1 MTPKGP
7 EKPSTSTRMLDTKEL
22 RQTLTTYQHSTKDR
36 QETLKSTV
44 DNLYLKHKVSEQLN
58 ISRSNQE
65 KLLEGFVKYKKPD
78 LLEDASGTPY
88 DFNDTTKGFLRAIS
102 FPDQV
107 SNPQQLRQFLVAF
120 QQLLRVTDTDVDYS
134 TREEGQDAY
143 KVSTSS
149 TLGLGGANGIDI
161 NDLVSFDIFELY
173 DTYAI
178 HRANKFK
185 GSISG
190 QPTWDID
197 KEDYVYNNDESGDDH
212 YYSYNELYDK
222 LKESAAQAKGT
233 PFEQK
238 PMTQEMHKYL
248 AYMLI
253 DPEILQYCL
262 YFTNNKGDVGLVYLK
277 DVDNPKILRLEKYD
291 KQEGSYTKGYKDVK
305 QWLTPRDYSW
315 SEHEMLKPQISLT
328 GYTDASS
335 KSLDQKV
342 QELTKS
348 YRSELDEQT
357 KQEQQ
362 EVVTTDQESISQTTG
377 LSSEEYA
384 KQASKTPTGKQ
395 LSPGRIKERYEI
407 LLKRSQESGSV
418 ILRMMNFF
426 GIDPKPV
433 LGLIAANSSIPD
445 HELKLTFGAAIS
457 ATVGVARSL
466 HTKLLPAGFLGLNEK
481 DSEYIE
487 EVGQE
492 NTELQDQPETISKTS
507 QQRPISQ
514 ATLTSNPRKKLIIN
528 KDLNFG
534 KQVATMYVGKN
545 TTITTPTPLKF
556 YKTTKQEQEVK
567 PQEKDEKKLGITLE
581 ETEEV
586 KNPGGQIKTPA
597 SYTYTVNT
605 RCFAFPDNAVLKA
618 PTNIEGHALIGKISS
633 FSKYKTN

>member
-1 MTPKGP
+1 MARTGP
-7 EKPSTSTRMLDTKEL
+7 EKPSTSTRMLDTKVL
-22 RQTLTTYQHSTKDR
+22 RQTLTTYQHSTKERKD
-36 QETLKSTV
+36 ELKRTV
-44 DNLYLKHKVSEQLN
+44 NNLYLKHKVSEQLN
-58 ISRSNQE
+58 LSRSNQE
-65 KLLEGFVKYKKPD
+65 ELLEQFQKYKKPD
-78 LLEDASGTPY
+78 LLKDATKNDYAFED
-88 DFNDTTKGFLRAIS
+88 DTKRLLRAIS

-107 SNPQQLRQFLVAF
+107 TTPQQLRQFLVAF

-149 TLGLGGANGIDI
+149 TLGLGGVNGIDI
-161 NDLVSFDIFELY
+161 TDLVSFDIFELY
-173 DTYAI
+173 DTYSI
-178 HRANKFK
+178 HRTNKFADD
-185 GSISG
+185 ISG
-190 QPTWDID
+190 QPTWDIQ
-197 KEDYVYNNDESGDDH
+197 KRDYVSDNDEWGDDLN
-212 YYSYNELYDK
+212 YKYKDLYKK

-233 PFEQK
+233 AFEQK

-262 YFTNNKGDVGLVYLK
+262 YFTDNKGDVGLVYLK
-277 DVDNPKILRLEKYD
+277 DVENPKILRLEKYD
-291 KQEGSYTKGYKDVK
+291 VEDGSYTKGYKDLS
-305 QWLTPRDYSW
+305 QWLDPKEYSS
-315 SEHEMLKPQISLT
+315 SESNQLYPQASLT

-342 QELTKS
+342 QELTAS
-348 YRSELDEQT
+348 YQTELEQERQ
-357 KQEQQ
+357 QEQEQ
-362 EVVTTDQESISQTTG
+362 VVTTDQDSISQTTG

-407 LLKRSQESGSV
+407 LLTRSQESGSV

-492 NTELQDQPETISKTS
+492 NTELQDAVEIIANTS
-507 QQRPISQ
+507 QQRYMSQ
-514 ATLTSNPRKKLIIN
+514 ANLTSNPRKQLII
-528 KDLNFG
+528 KQDLEFG
-534 KQVATMYVGKN
+534 KQTATMYVGKN

-556 YKTTKQEQEVK
+556 YKTTKQEQEVT
-567 PQEKDEKKLGITLE
+567 PQEKDEKRLGITLE
-581 ETEEV
+581 KIREV
-586 KNPGGQIKTPA
+586 KDESGTIKTPA
-597 SYTYTVNT
+597 SYKYTVNT

-618 PTNIEGHALIGKISS
+618 PTNIEGHALIGRISS
-633 FSKYKTN
+633 FHKYKTN

>member
-1 MTPKGP
+1 
-7 EKPSTSTRMLDTKEL
+7 MLDTKEL

-78 LLEDASGTPY
+78 LLQDASATPY

-149 TLGLGGANGIDI
+149 KLGLGGANGIDI
-161 NDLVSFDIFELY
+161 TDLVSFNIFELY
-173 DTYAI
+173 DTYSI
-178 HRANKFK
+178 HRTNKLGEK
-185 GSISG
+185 GYITDGTHG
-190 QPTWDID
+190 QPTVDIE
-197 KEDYVYNNDESGDDH
+197 KMDYVSNDDETGDDH
-212 YYSYNELYDK
+212 YYNYDKLYAK

-233 PFEQK
+233 AFEQK

-262 YFTNNKGDVGLVYLK
+262 YFTNPNGDVGLVYLK
-277 DVDNPKILRLEKYD
+277 DVENPKILRLEKYD
-291 KQEGSYTKGYKDVK
+291 YEDGSYTKGYKDVT
-305 QWLTPRDYSW
+305 QWLDPDKYRPTDSAL
-315 SEHEMLKPQISLT
+315 LKPQASLT
-328 GYTDASS
+328 GYTEASS
-335 KSLDQKV
+335 NTLDQKV
-342 QELTKS
+342 QELTAS
-348 YRSELDEQT
+348 YQTELEQERQ
-357 KQEQQ
+357 QEQQ
-362 EVVTTDQESISQTTG
+362 EVVTTDQESIAQTTG

-407 LLKRSQESGSV
+407 LLTRSQESGSV

-466 HTKLLPAGFLGLNEK
+466 HKKLLPAGFLGLKEK

-492 NTELQDQPETISKTS
+492 NTELQDHPETISKTS
-507 QQRPISQ
+507 QQRYMSQ
-514 ATLTSNPRKKLIIN
+514 AALTSNPRKKLIIN
-528 KDLNFG
+528 KDLDFG

-567 PQEKDEKKLGITLE
+567 PQDKDEKRLGITLK
-581 ETEEV
+581 ETKEV
-586 KNPGGQIKTPA
+586 KDPKGAIKTAA

-618 PTNIEGHALIGKISS
+618 PTNIEGHARIGKISS
-633 FSKYKTN
+633 FNKYNTN